1 MSTREQD
8 IKTLQEMQLIKREI
22 KTINGKLE
30 KLNVIEDGVDID
42 YDLYDTHHADRCEAE
57 KEAKLKECVD
67 TYLKKEKSAKA
78 KTAFLPWVGIAAGV
92 AIIALAKNA
101 ALGVVVAV
109 AAIVIRAIIKSSI
122 KKSISKEGD
131 AHAAKIVAEYEAKL
145 EKAEADDKAED
156 ERYLADIDAAFEKHN
171 EETQPEREK
180 LERLLKEQENK
191 LSQIKIISDDDM
203 DNIHTLINILEGHRA
218 DNIKEALL
226 VMDEQKR
233 REKED
238 AEKRRKEA
246 AEKEKLRQEQE
257 AARLASMPGR
267 VHIRIGSIN
276 TYSGK
281 LQTVRNAIYIDG
293 ANYGAGDA
301 SGDTTLQLNPGAHN
315 MYAQLQEAGYIFT
328 TPTQSFNLSGNGDV
342 YVKIKIKNAVPM
354 ITLCSSKA
362 DLLKD

>member
-8 IKTLQEMQLIKREI
+8 IKTLQEMQLIRRKIENVSSKI
-22 KTINGKLE
+22 SKL
-30 KLNVIEDGVDID
+30 VEDEYDVDID
-42 YDLYDTHHADRCEAE
+42 HNQYSTHHVEEYKEE
-57 KEAKLKECVD
+57 KEAKLRESFDK
-67 TYLKKEKSAKA
+67 YIQKEKSAKS
-78 KTAFLPWVGIAAGV
+78 KIAFIPWLGIAAGV
-92 AIIALAKNA
+92 AIIALLNNA

-109 AAIVIRAIIKSSI
+109 LGFVIKAIIKSSVCKPI
-122 KKSISKEGD
+122 KKE
-131 AHAAKIVAEYEAKL
+131 AEAEAAKIEKEYEVKIEQGWEED
-145 EKAEADDKAED
+145 EKEE
-156 ERYLADIDAAFEKHN
+156 ERYLADIEAEIERRKEAD
-171 EETQPEREK
+171 QPERDK
-180 LERLLKEQENK
+180 LEASLEEYENELNK
-191 LSQIKIISDDDM
+191 IKIISDDDM
-203 DNIHTLINILEGHRA
+203 ENIPTLISILEGHRA

-238 AEKRRKEA
+238 EEKRRKEA

-354 ITLCSSKA
+354 ITLCSSKS
-362 DLLKD
+362 DFMVD